1 MTKWFAGWFSEDGL
15 SRRQTLSRKLAC
27 AFVWVLIGAFAVFFS
42 ALALTKHFAF
52 QTHGFDLGNY
62 DQAVW
67 NTIHGRL
74 LVCTNWPPFGE
85 SRLAYHVE
93 PILLLIAPLYL
104 LHDGPETL
112 LVLQAAV
119 VGLGAWPVA
128 QIARR
133 RLNSPW
139 AGPLFAA
146 VYLLYPALEA
156 GPVFE
161 FHAVTLA
168 SAFLAMALYAIEM
181 DRWRAF
187 VLWSMLAAA
196 CKEEMSLLVAML
208 GVYFALRHRRYAMGA
223 VVVLLSVAWFLLCVQ
238 VILPYFNLGGE
249 SAHIGR
255 YGYLGDGL
263 PEIAM
268 NVIRRPGLLWDT
280 LSEPSRLAYLWRIP
294 FPVGYLALLAPEVM
308 LLAWPTVAI
317 NVFSMFGLMH
327 VLDFVHYSVPVVPF
341 VVVAAVYGAERLLTL
356 AGRLLRNVSRGF
368 LLLTVGGYVLFVSLF
383 YHGVFGYTPFGGAF
397 QWPQVTEHHRIGREV
412 IRTIP
417 PTAAVSAQ
425 MSINPHLSQRPRVFV
440 FPQFEQA
447 EYVAVDVLADRDNE
461 FSLYP
466 PGAGE
471 EAPPRYYNPA
481 LPQDEYL
488 RLVRGLLDDPAW
500 GVVEGWDGFLVFER
514 GAPHSQVPE
523 AFDSAFAGDAGDPST
538 LARVVFGDSVW
549 LVGLE
554 LEPGPGTAYYLHT
567 YWQGAWMDGDR
578 PHVYLVL
585 VDRSAGS
592 GQVVAGQEL
601 VASAFG
607 SDGLWASG
615 QAIHDEEFV
624 FFPSDPDAYSL
635 GLVVGT
641 PRAMEAV
648 AERLPIVV
656 ERGAGIA
663 RVGKGGRVL
672 LLSARGWGEA
682 AR

>member
-1 MTKWFAGWFSEDGL
+1 MTKWLAGWFSEAA
-15 SRRQTLSRKLAC
+15 SSERQALSRKVAC
-27 AFVWVLIGAFAVFFS
+27 AFVWVLIGAFAAFFS

-67 NTIHGRL
+67 NTIRGRL

-93 PILLLIAPLYL
+93 PILLLVAPLYL

-112 LVLQAAV
+112 LVLQAVV

-139 AGPLFAA
+139 AGPLFAV

-168 SAFLAMALYAIEM
+168 SAFLAMALYAVEVE
-181 DRWRAF
+181 RYRAF
-187 VLWSMLAAA
+187 VLWSVLAAA

-208 GVYFALRHRRYAMGA
+208 GIYLALRHRRYTTGA
-223 VVVLLSVAWFLLCVQ
+223 VTVLLAVGWFLLCVQ
-238 VILPYFNLGGE
+238 VILPFFNLEGK
-249 SAHIGR
+249 SAHVGR

-263 PEIAM
+263 PEMAV
-268 NVIRRPGLLWDT
+268 NVVRNPGLLLGT

-294 FPVGYLALLAPEVM
+294 FPVGYLALLAPEVLM
-308 LLAWPTVAI
+308 LAWPTVAI

-356 AGRLLRNVSRGF
+356 SERLLRNVSRGF
-368 LLLTVGGYVLFVSLF
+368 LLLTLGGYLLFVSLF
-383 YHGVFGYTPFGGAF
+383 YHGVFGYTPLGGAF
-397 QWPQVTEHHRIGREV
+397 QWPRVTEHHRIGREV

-425 MSINPHLSQRPRVFV
+425 MSLNPHLSQRPRVFV

-466 PGAGE
+466 PVAGE
-471 EAPPRYYNPA
+471 EISPRYYNPA

-500 GVVEGWDGFLVFER
+500 GVVEARDGFLVFEQ
-514 GAPHSQVPE
+514 GAPHVQVPT
-523 AFDSAFAGDAGDPST
+523 AFYSAFVGDAEVPPTSV
-538 LARVVFGDSVW
+538 RVAFGDDLW

-554 LEPGPGTAYYLHT
+554 FEPDSGAAYYLHT
-567 YWQGAWMDGDR
+567 YWQGALDGDR
-578 PHVYLVL
+578 LHTYLVL
-585 VDRSAGS
+585 VDHSVEPSR
-592 GQVVAGQEL
+592 VVAEQEL
-601 VASAFG
+601 TASLFV

-615 QAIHDEEFV
+615 RTIHNKVFV
-624 FFPSDPDAYSL
+624 FFPSDPDVYSL
-635 GLVVGT
+635 GLMVGT
-641 PRAMEAV
+641 PEAMEVV
-648 AERLPIVV
+648 AERSPIAV

-663 RVGKGGRVL
+663 RADHGARVL
-672 LLSARGWGEA
+672 LLSVRGWGEA
-682 AR
+682 K